1 MLFDS
6 LMLRAVV
13 NHLRDSASGAR
24 VLRVFQTSRMQAIVE
39 LSADTPPGQLVL
51 SCCPQ
56 FGRIHLDDGWEP
68 GPAVNY
74 PVGAVLQRWLRSAVL
89 VDVAQR
95 EFDRVVRLEFANARG
110 LGPQARC
117 YVILEIMGRHSNL
130 IVLDE
135 DNAILET
142 AKHIPAN
149 LNRYRQILP
158 GLDYVPPPDF
168 DKHHPG
174 DLTAEQLLATVTHPQ
189 ATVSAW
195 FRATLQGASDVF
207 RDEALARA
215 DIPAT
220 KQVNQL
226 QSADFQRLHAAL
238 AELLEA
244 SDSAR
249 QAWTYACPDGNFAYP
264 VKLQS
269 CADCRAEP
277 VSDINAAVAA
287 IVSDQMTS
295 AGLEDQRKRLLQAAQ
310 RPMDRVHKRIAER
323 REAQQQAK
331 DADTV
336 RKLGE
341 TILASLHQIP
351 AGATEASLPDPYEPG
366 STVNITLDPEMTPQ
380 ANAQKYFAR
389 YKKLAS
395 LQGRI
400 GSFLRA
406 ARRERHYLDGLL
418 DQIQQAADIGELE
431 ALEHEMAQ
439 QGYLKKQRT
448 RRAPTP
454 TQIEVH
460 SATLMGYTILWGKSG
475 LQNDKLLHLARA
487 EDIWLHT
494 RKTPGGHVLIR
505 THNQPEQVPEDVL
518 LAAAQHAASLS
529 KRRLDSAVAVD
540 YALAKYVRRLKGTP
554 PGYVHYTNQKTLH
567 VAPARLN
574 RAPGS

>member
-13 NHLRDSASGAR
+13 SQLRDSACGAR
-24 VLRVFQTSRMQAIVE
+24 VVRVFQTSRMQAIVE
-39 LSADTPPGQLVL
+39 LSGDTPPGQLVL

-68 GPAVNY
+68 DPAVNY
-74 PVGAVLQRWLRSAVL
+74 PVGAVLRRWLRSAVL

-95 EFDRVVRLEFANARG
+95 QFDRVVRLQFANARG

-135 DNAILET
+135 DNTILET
-142 AKHIPAN
+142 AKHIPAD

-174 DLTAEQLLATVTHPQ
+174 DLIPEQLSTTVTDSQ

-220 KQVNQL
+220 QQANQL

-249 QAWTYACPDGNFAYP
+249 QAWTYACPDADFAYP

-269 CADCRAEP
+269 RADCRAEA
-277 VSDINAAVAA
+277 VSDISAAVAA
-287 IVSDQMTS
+287 IVSHQMAG
-295 AGLEDQRKRLLQAAQ
+295 AGLEEQRKRLLQAAQ
-310 RPMDRVHKRIAER
+310 RAMDRVHKRIAER
-323 REAQQQAK
+323 RESQQQAK
-331 DADTV
+331 DADSV

-341 TILASLHQIP
+341 AILASLRHIP
-351 AGATEASLPDPYEPG
+351 TGATEASLPDPYEPG
-366 STVNITLDPEMTPQ
+366 RSLNVALNPEMTPQ

-406 ARRERHYLDGLL
+406 ARRERHYLEGLL
-418 DQIQQAADIGELE
+418 DQIQQVADIAELE

-439 QGYLKKQRT
+439 QGYLKKQQT
-448 RRAPTP
+448 KRAPAP
-454 TQIEVH
+454 AQIEVR

-475 LQNDKLLHLARA
+475 LQNDKLLRLARA
-487 EDIWLHT
+487 DDIWLHT

-505 THNQPEQVPEDVL
+505 THNRPEQVPQEVL
-518 LAAAQHAASLS
+518 LAAAQHAAWLS

-554 PGYVHYTNQKTLH
+554 PGYVHYTDHKTLH
-567 VAPARLN
+567 VAPAGINGAR
-574 RAPGS
+574 GS